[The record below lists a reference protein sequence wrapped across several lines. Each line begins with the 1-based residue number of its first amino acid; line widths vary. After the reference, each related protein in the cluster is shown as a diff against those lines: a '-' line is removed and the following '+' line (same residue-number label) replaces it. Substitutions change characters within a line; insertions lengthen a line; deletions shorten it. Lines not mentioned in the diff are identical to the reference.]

1 MAILGLNLRHLR
13 LVLAVAQTGSI
24 TTAAS
29 RCNISQPA
37 ATQALKKL
45 EAGFGRL
52 LFDRTTTGI
61 FPTPNGIILAN
72 RIERALGLLDAA
84 ATPFGARLHITA
96 STARLKAL
104 IELAHS
110 QNFSL
115 AARNL
120 GITQPTVH
128 RAITQLEQELGRPLF
143 RRTQFGIVPTRAGHQ
158 LAQAA
163 QLAFAEL
170 AQAQMELEEAGGNA
184 RLTIT
189 IGGMPLARAFLLPK
203 AMAQFQGRYPQV
215 NFRIVEGPYETL
227 LGGLLRAEIDLLLG
241 ALRTPPPVADIV
253 QEHLFEDEVVVV
265 SGPSHPLAGEAT
277 PELRQALDFPWVIP
291 FSGTPA
297 RRHFDAQIEQAG
309 LSPPFTM
316 VETSSMIL
324 MRELLHQGP
333 YLGVVSRLQAT
344 GEIEKGLM
352 SALPIAIEDSRR
364 AIGLTMRSNWRPTPM
379 QKEFLDSVRGRFGHQ
394 APAGQNT

>member
-1 MAILGLNLRHLR
+1 M
-13 LVLAVAQTGSI
+13 LAVTQTGSI
-24 TTAAS
+24 TAAAS

-37 ATQALKKL
+37 ATQALRKL
-45 EAGFGRL
+45 ETNFGQP
-52 LFDRTTTGI
+52 LFDRTTKGI
-61 FPTPNGIILAN
+61 FPTPSGAVLAT
-72 RIERALGLLDAA
+72 RIERALGVLDAA
-84 ATPFGARLHITA
+84 ATPFGARLHLTA

-110 QNFSL
+110 QNFTL
-115 AARNL
+115 AARSL
-120 GITQPTVH
+120 GIAQPTVH

-143 RRTQFGIVPTRAGHQ
+143 RRTQFGIVPTRVGHQ

-170 AQAQMELEEAGGNA
+170 AQAQMELEEANGNA

-189 IGGMPLARAFLLPK
+189 IGGMPLSRAFLLPK
-203 AMAQFQGRYPQV
+203 AMAQFQRRYPQV

-227 LGGLLRAEIDLLLG
+227 LAGLLRAEIDLLLG
-241 ALRTPPPVADIV
+241 ALRTPLPVADIV
-253 QEHLFEDEVVVV
+253 QEYLFEDEVVIV
-265 SGPSHPLAGEAT
+265 SGPDHPLAKET
-277 PELRQALDFPWVIP
+277 PPDLRHALDFPWVIP

-297 RRHFDAQIEQAG
+297 RRHFDAEIERAG
-309 LSPPFTM
+309 LPQPFTM

-344 GEIEKGLM
+344 GEIENGLM
-352 SALPIAIEDSRR
+352 AALPIPIEDSRR
-364 AIGLTMRSNWRPTPM
+364 AIGLTMRNNWRPTPM
-379 QKEFLDSVRGRFGHQ
+379 QKEFLDSVRGEFGQ
-394 APAGQNT
+394 RAPAAVDNS

>member
-1 MAILGLNLRHLR
+1 MVIPELNLRHLR
-13 LVLAVAQTGSI
+13 LMLTVAQTGSI

-37 ATQALKKL
+37 ATHALKKL
-45 EAGFGRL
+45 EAGFGQP
-52 LFDRTTTGI
+52 LFDRTTKGI
-61 FPTPNGIILAN
+61 FPTPSGAILTA

-84 ATPFGARLHITA
+84 AIPLGARLHLTA

-104 IELAHS
+104 IELTHS

-128 RAITQLEQELGRPLF
+128 RAITQFEQELGRPLF
-143 RRTQFGIVPTRAGHQ
+143 RRTQFGVVPTRVGHQ

-189 IGGMPLARAFLLPK
+189 IGGMPLSRAFLLPK
-203 AMAQFQGRYPQV
+203 AMAQFQRRYPQV

-241 ALRTPPPVADIV
+241 ALRTPPPVTDIV

-265 SGPSHPLAGEAT
+265 SGPGHPLAGEVA
-277 PELRQALDFPWVIP
+277 PDLRQALDFPWVIP

-297 RRHFDAQIEQAG
+297 RRHFDAQIERAG
-309 LSPPFTM
+309 LPPPFTM

-333 YLGVVSRLQAT
+333 YLGVVSRLQAI
-344 GEIEKGLM
+344 GEIENGLM
-352 SALPIAIEDSRR
+352 TALPIAIEDSRR

-379 QKEFLDSVRGRFGHQ
+379 QRQFLDSVRGQFGHRT
-394 APAGQNT
+394 PTG

>member
-1 MAILGLNLRHLR
+1 MLT
-13 LVLAVAQTGSI
+13 VAQTGSI

-45 EAGFGRL
+45 EAGFGQP
-52 LFDRTTTGI
+52 LFDRTTKGI
-61 FPTPNGIILAN
+61 FPTPSGAILTA

-84 ATPFGARLHITA
+84 AIPLGARLYLTA
-96 STARLKAL
+96 STARLRAL

-143 RRTQFGIVPTRAGHQ
+143 RRTQFGIVPTRVGHQ

-170 AQAQMELEEAGGNA
+170 VQAQMELEETGGNA

-189 IGGMPLARAFLLPK
+189 IGGMPLSRAFLLPK
-203 AMAQFQGRYPQV
+203 AMAQFQRRYPQV
-215 NFRIVEGPYETL
+215 NFRVVEGPYETL

-241 ALRTPPPVADIV
+241 ALRTPPPVADVV

-265 SGPSHPLAGEAT
+265 SGPGHPLTREAT
-277 PELRQALDFPWVIP
+277 PDLRQALDFPWVIP

-297 RRHFDAQIEQAG
+297 RRHFDAQIERTG
-309 LSPPFTM
+309 LPPPFTM

-352 SALPIAIEDSRR
+352 SALPIPIEDSRR
-364 AIGLTMRSNWRPTPM
+364 SIGLTMRSNWRPTPM
-379 QKEFLDSVRGRFGHQ
+379 QRQFLDSVRGQFGHPT
-394 APAGQNT
+394 PAG